1 MKDAEP
7 ELNGLL
13 EFIRDLRGFDFS
25 TYKPSTLG
33 RRIRKR
39 MQDVGKANF
48 ADYRDL
54 LETDPD
60 EFTQLFNTV
69 LINVTSFFRD
79 PEAWDYL
86 RSDVV
91 PSILQNVKGEV
102 RVWSAG
108 CSSGEEAYS
117 LAMTFAEVMG
127 LEAFNERVK
136 IYATDIDEDALA
148 SARRGT
154 YAQKSMDTV
163 PEPLREK
170 YFESNGTS
178 MAFRSDLR
186 RRVIFGRLDL
196 ISDAPISRLDLLCC
210 RNTLMYFNADT
221 QDQALRRLHFALR
234 DNGVLF
240 LGKAEM
246 LMTNGARFLPVS
258 MPYRVFRCR
267 PGSHVAVGP
276 LAPLDVAR
284 ALYSEALRNRQL
296 RELALEGDTTA
307 RLIIDLSGTA
317 ILINRA
323 ARSMFGL
330 TERDEGRP
338 LRDLEVSYRPA
349 ELRSLIEQ
357 AQSER
362 RMLRQNAIERPL
374 GPDSMQYLDLQVHPI
389 VAGDGLVLG
398 SSVTFVDSTSYVRLQ
413 QEVKT
418 NREELETAYEELQST
433 NEELETTNEELQ
445 SSNEELETTNEELQS
460 TNEELETTNEELQST
475 NEELE
480 TMNEELRVRS
490 AELDEVNGYLS
501 TVLASVPVAVVV
513 LDADLRVRTWNR
525 VSEDLWG
532 LRSDEV
538 SGQAFFGLDLGLPT
552 GPLRD
557 PVRDCLN
564 GTEEAHLTV
573 DAVNRRGQSI
583 TCAVTCTSLT
593 TSGDGVVLLM
603 EANGR

>member
-1 MKDAEP
+1 MKDADR

-39 MQDVGKANF
+39 MQDVGKVGF

-86 RSDVV
+86 RTDVV
-91 PSILQNVKGEV
+91 PGLLQGLEGEI

-127 LEAFNERVK
+127 VEEFNDRVK
-136 IYATDIDEDALA
+136 IYATDIDEEALA
-148 SARRGT
+148 VARKGI
-154 YAQKSMDTV
+154 YARKAMEHV
-163 PEPLREK
+163 PETLREK
-170 YFESNGTS
+170 YFEPNGMG

-196 ISDAPISRLDLLCC
+196 ITDAPISRLDLLCC
-210 RNTLMYFNADT
+210 RNTLMYFNGET

-258 MPYRVFRCR
+258 MPFRVFRCR

-284 ALYSEALRNRQL
+284 ALSTEALRNRQL

-307 RLIIDLSGTA
+307 RLIVDMSGTA
-317 ILINRA
+317 VLINRA

-357 AQSER
+357 AQGDR
-362 RMLRQNAIERPL
+362 RVLRQNAVERSL
-374 GPDSMQYLDLQVHPI
+374 GPNSVQYLDVQVHPI
-389 VAGDGLVLG
+389 VTADGLVLG
-398 SSVTFVDSTSYVRLQ
+398 STVTFVDSTNYVQLQ

-480 TMNEELRVRS
+480 TMNEELRIRS
-490 AELDEVNGYLS
+490 AELDEVNSYLS
-501 TVLASVPVAVVV
+501 TVLASVPVAVIV

-525 VSEDLWG
+525 ISEDLWG

-538 SGQAFFGLDLGLPT
+538 AGQAFFGLDLGLPT
-552 GPLRD
+552 GPLRE
-557 PVRDCLN
+557 PVRDCLD
-564 GTEEAHLTV
+564 GSGEARLSL
-573 DAVNRRGQSI
+573 DAVNRRGQAI
-583 TCAVTCTSLT
+583 TCAVTCTALT
-593 TSGDGVVLLM
+593 TAGDGVVLLM
-603 EANGR
+603 EASSR